1 MRHHAETSATV
12 IADLGMPNH
21 TFVHGQAPVC
31 ILSGALCMSS
41 AAAHWSPAVTEL
53 VQLVRTRWRDNF
65 RRDKETVSIVFRDA
79 QTSANV
85 RLSFSL
91 LLGTIAFV
99 G

>member
-1 MRHHAETSATV
+1 
-12 IADLGMPNH
+12 L
-21 TFVHGQAPVC
+21 
-31 ILSGALCMSS
+31 
-41 AAAHWSPAVTEL
+41 
-53 VQLVRTRWRDNF
+53 F